1 MTILNRSTRD
11 KNFGTI
17 PKEPSAS
24 PGAGSVEQQ
33 PNAQATRRFDLS
45 GRVAWVPGGAGL
57 LGTAVCRAL
66 AEHGAHVIVSDIRPE
81 AARENAE
88 KLRDAGLRADSMQ
101 VDIGD
106 ESSIVSQVEQIVS
119 RHQRIDVLVN
129 MTYQH
134 TKTPADKLTAAEW
147 NEAIGVSLTGAFVA
161 TREVGRVMGQQ
172 GGGSIIHFSSMY
184 GLVSPDPRM
193 YPPTQRM
200 NPIDYGVAKA
210 GILQLVR
217 YQAVVLAPLG
227 VRVNAIAPGPFP
239 IPDTHG
245 ADDQFMSR
253 LCGKVPLGRVGKPDE
268 ITGPVVFLASDAAS
282 FVTGTNIVVDGGWTA
297 W

>member
-1 MTILNRSTRD
+1 MTILNRTGD

-17 PKEPSAS
+17 PKEPSAA
-24 PGAGSVEQQ
+24 PGFGSVRQQ
-33 PNAQATRRFDLS
+33 PNTQAVGRFDLT

-81 AARENAE
+81 AAKQNADA
-88 KLRDAGLRADSMQ
+88 LTDAGLRAEAMQ
-101 VDIGD
+101 VDIGNED
-106 ESSIVSQVEQIVS
+106 SVVAQVEQIVA
-119 RHQRIDVLVN
+119 RHERIDVLVN

-134 TKTPADKLTAAEW
+134 TKTSMENLSAAEW
-147 NEAIGVSLTGAFVA
+147 NQAIGVSLTGAFVV

-193 YPPTQRM
+193 YPATQRM

-239 IPDTHG
+239 IPSTHG

-253 LCGKVPLGRVGKPDE
+253 LRDKVPLGRVGNPDE
-268 ITGPVVFLASDAAS
+268 ITGPVVFLASDASS